1 MTIREFFSSLLEFR
15 LLIEKINA
23 VPFCSRRDNCLF
35 SEEREEVPIVL
46 QQEEIK
52 DINAILDDAQGQ
64 RGVLI
69 AVLQRVQEKVG
80 YLPEDA
86 MKMISERLSL
96 SLSQVYGVASF
107 YKHFHFKPRGKKI
120 VKVCMGTAC
129 HVRGGK
135 AVLTEM
141 ENKLGVKEG
150 ETTADRSV
158 TLETVGCVGCCA
170 LAPVLTVND
179 QDLYGELTPKMVD
192 DILHT
197 VRSEHGTHV

>member
-1 MTIREFFSSLLEFR
+1 M
-15 LLIEKINA
+15 
-23 VPFCSRRDNCLF
+23 
-35 SEEREEVPIVL
+35 L

-52 DINAILDDAQGQ
+52 SINEVLDDTQGQ

-69 AVLQRVQEKVG
+69 AVLQRIQEKVG

-86 MKMISERLSL
+86 MKMIAERLDL
-96 SLSQVYGVASF
+96 SLSQAYGVASF

-135 AVLTEM
+135 AVLTEI
-141 ENKLGVKEG
+141 EQKLGIKEG
-150 ETTADRSV
+150 ETTEDRAV

-179 QDLYGELTPKMVD
+179 QDLYGELTPKMVE
-192 DILHT
+192 DIIAT
-197 VRSEHGTHV
+197 VRSEHGTHA

>member
-1 MTIREFFSSLLEFR
+1 MQEVSNVLQNEEI
-15 LLIEKINA
+15 KNINA
-23 VPFCSRRDNCLF
+23 VLDNA
-35 SEEREEVPIVL
+35 E
-46 QQEEIK
+46 
-52 DINAILDDAQGQ
+52 GQ

-86 MKMISERLSL
+86 MKMIAERFSL
-96 SLSQVYGVASF
+96 SLTNVYGVASF
-107 YKHFHFKPRGKKI
+107 YKHFHFKPRGKNV

-141 ENKLGVKEG
+141 ENKLGIKEG
-150 ETTADRSV
+150 ETTKDLSV

-170 LAPVLTVND
+170 LAPVATVND
-179 QDLYGELTPKMVD
+179 QDLYGELTPRMVD
-192 DILHT
+192 DIIT
-197 VRSEHGTHV
+197 MARSEHGSHV

>member
-1 MTIREFFSSLLEFR
+1 VLE
-15 LLIEKINA
+15 
-23 VPFCSRRDNCLF
+23 
-35 SEEREEVPIVL
+35 
-46 QQEEIK
+46 QEEIK
-52 DINAILDDAQGQ
+52 SIDAILNDAQGQ

-80 YLPEDA
+80 YLPEEA
-86 MKMISERLSL
+86 MQMISGRLQL

-141 ENKLGVKEG
+141 ENKLGIKEG
-150 ETTADRSV
+150 ETTPDRSV

-179 QDLYGELTPKMVD
+179 QDLYGELTPRMVD
-192 DILHT
+192 DIINS

>member
-1 MTIREFFSSLLEFR
+1 VLEPSDAKTIDS
-15 LLIEKINA
+15 
-23 VPFCSRRDNCLF
+23 
-35 SEEREEVPIVL
+35 
-46 QQEEIK
+46 
-52 DINAILDDAQGQ
+52 ILSDVQGQ

-69 AVLQRVQEKVG
+69 AVLQRAQEKLG

-86 MKMISERLSL
+86 MTMIAGQLEL

-120 VKVCMGTAC
+120 VKVCAGTAC

-135 AVLTEM
+135 AVLSEM
-141 ENKLGVKEG
+141 ENKLGIKEG
-150 ETTADRSV
+150 ETTADRAV

-192 DILHT
+192 DIIAS

>member
-1 MTIREFFSSLLEFR
+1 MLE
-15 LLIEKINA
+15 
-23 VPFCSRRDNCLF
+23 
-35 SEEREEVPIVL
+35 
-46 QQEEIK
+46 QTEIK
-52 DINAILDDAQGQ
+52 AIDAILDDSEGQ
-64 RGVLI
+64 RGILI
-69 AVLQRVQEKVG
+69 SVLQRTQEKIG
-80 YLPEDA
+80 YLPEEA
-86 MKMISERLSL
+86 MKMIAQRLGM
-96 SLSQVYGVASF
+96 SLSQAYGVASF

-141 ENKLGVKEG
+141 ENKLGIKEG

-192 DILHT
+192 DIIHA

>member
-1 MTIREFFSSLLEFR
+1 MLQE
-15 LLIEKINA
+15 
-23 VPFCSRRDNCLF
+23 
-35 SEEREEVPIVL
+35 EEVKKIAAV
-46 QQEEIK
+46 
-52 DINAILDDAQGQ
+52 LDDAQGQ
-64 RGVLI
+64 RGILI
-69 AVLQRVQEKVG
+69 AVLQRVQEKIG

-86 MKMISERLSL
+86 MKMISDRLTL

-107 YKHFHFKPRGKKI
+107 YKHFHFKPRGKNI

-141 ENKLGVKEG
+141 ENKLGIKEG
-150 ETTADRSV
+150 ETAADLSV

-170 LAPVLTVND
+170 LAPVVTIND
-179 QDLYGELTPKMVD
+179 RDLFGELTPRMVD
-192 DILHT
+192 EIIHA

>member
-1 MTIREFFSSLLEFR
+1 VLEQT
-15 LLIEKINA
+15 
-23 VPFCSRRDNCLF
+23 
-35 SEEREEVPIVL
+35 EVKAI
-46 QQEEIK
+46 
-52 DINAILDDAQGQ
+52 DAILNDAAGQ
-64 RGVLI
+64 RGVVI

-80 YLPEDA
+80 YLPDDA
-86 MKMISERLSL
+86 MQMIAGRLGL
-96 SLSQVYGVASF
+96 SLSQAYGVASF

-135 AVLTEM
+135 AVLNEM
-141 ENKLGVKEG
+141 EHKLGIKEG
-150 ETTADRSV
+150 ETTEDRAV

-192 DILHT
+192 DIILT

>member
-1 MTIREFFSSLLEFR
+1 M
-15 LLIEKINA
+15 
-23 VPFCSRRDNCLF
+23 
-35 SEEREEVPIVL
+35 L
-46 QQEEIK
+46 QQEDLK
-52 DINAILDDAQGQ
+52 KVDAVLDDASGQ

-69 AVLQRVQEKVG
+69 AVLQRVQEKIG

-86 MKMISERLSL
+86 MKMIAERMSL
-96 SLSQVYGVASF
+96 SLSNVYGVASF
-107 YKHFHFKPRGKKI
+107 YKHFHFKPRGKNV

-141 ENKLGVKEG
+141 ENQLGIKEG
-150 ETTADRSV
+150 ETTPDLSV

-170 LAPVLTVND
+170 LAPVATIND
-179 QDLYGELTPKMVD
+179 RDLYGELTPKMVD
-192 DILHT
+192 DIISA

>member
-1 MTIREFFSSLLEFR
+1 MATVLLEQG
-15 LLIEKINA
+15 
-23 VPFCSRRDNCLF
+23 
-35 SEEREEVPIVL
+35 EREVPTVL

-52 DINAILDDAQGQ
+52 SLDTILNDVKGQ
-64 RGVLI
+64 RGILI
-69 AVLQRVQEKVG
+69 AVLQRAQEKIG

-86 MKMISERLSL
+86 MTMIAGQLKL

-120 VKVCMGTAC
+120 VKVCAGTAC

-141 ENKLGVKEG
+141 EHKLGIKEG
-150 ETTADRSV
+150 ETTPDRAV

-192 DILHT
+192 DIIAS

>member
-1 MTIREFFSSLLEFR
+1 MLLG
-15 LLIEKINA
+15 
-23 VPFCSRRDNCLF
+23 
-35 SEEREEVPIVL
+35 EVFTVL
-46 QQEEIK
+46 QNEEAK
-52 DINAILDDAQGQ
+52 KVNNVLDEAEGQ

-86 MKMISERLSL
+86 MQMIADRLNISL
-96 SLSQVYGVASF
+96 NNVYGVASF
-107 YKHFHFKPRGKKI
+107 YKHFHFKPRGKNV

-129 HVRGGK
+129 HVRGAK

-141 ENKLGVKEG
+141 ENKLGIKQG
-150 ETTADRSV
+150 ETTKDLSV

-170 LAPVLTVND
+170 LAPVVTVND

-192 DILHT
+192 DIISMA
-197 VRSEHGTHV
+197 RSEHGTHV

>member
-1 MTIREFFSSLLEFR
+1 M
-15 LLIEKINA
+15 
-23 VPFCSRRDNCLF
+23 
-35 SEEREEVPIVL
+35 L

-52 DINAILDDAQGQ
+52 NINSVLDEAEGH

-69 AVLQRVQEKVG
+69 AALQRVQEKIG

-86 MKMISERLSL
+86 MRMIAERLAL

-141 ENKLGVKEG
+141 ENKLGIKEG
-150 ETTADRSV
+150 ETAPDRSV

-192 DILHT
+192 DIILT

>member
-1 MTIREFFSSLLEFR
+1 VREVDTVLEQED
-15 LLIEKINA
+15 LKKVNA
-23 VPFCSRRDNCLF
+23 V
-35 SEEREEVPIVL
+35 
-46 QQEEIK
+46 
-52 DINAILDDAQGQ
+52 LDAAQGQ
-64 RGVLI
+64 RGMLI

-86 MKMISERLSL
+86 MKMISDRMSL
-96 SLSQVYGVASF
+96 SLNNIYGVASF
-107 YKHFHFKPRGKKI
+107 YKHFHFKPRGKNI

-141 ENKLGVKEG
+141 EHKLGIKEG
-150 ETTADRSV
+150 ETTTDLSV

-170 LAPVLTVND
+170 LAPVVTIND
-179 QDLYGELTPKMVD
+179 KDLFGELTPKMVD
-192 DILHT
+192 DIINS

>member
-1 MTIREFFSSLLEFR
+1 MFISNTLLASYYLIFILLVSLQFVVIVSQCVQEVSNVLQNEE
-15 LLIEKINA
+15 IKTINA
-23 VPFCSRRDNCLF
+23 VLDNA
-35 SEEREEVPIVL
+35 E
-46 QQEEIK
+46 
-52 DINAILDDAQGQ
+52 GQ

-80 YLPEDA
+80 YLPEEA
-86 MKMISERLSL
+86 MKMIAERFSL
-96 SLSQVYGVASF
+96 SLTNVYGVASF
-107 YKHFHFKPRGKKI
+107 YKHFHFKPRGKNV

-141 ENKLGVKEG
+141 ENKLGIKEG
-150 ETTADRSV
+150 ETTTDLSV

-170 LAPVLTVND
+170 LAPVATVND

-192 DILHT
+192 DIIAV